1 MSERSVNT
9 SVKKNHKKRKITE
22 RDVLLECLAL
32 ETFDEDVFKIPK
44 PAKKIPKIQ
53 SIDPTTVHCSKT
65 ITLFDHFY
73 PTQSVIIQHLS
84 P

>member
-9 SVKKNHKKRKITE
+9 SVKTNHKKRKITE

-65 ITLFDHFY
+65 ITLFDQFY